1 MSDNNLHRIFTLL
14 LNDNRGV
21 VSVGQVN
28 YWNNTGA
35 VAERLLGVDNKLN
48 TLDITYWINKHVA
61 KHTLFTNIND
71 AINALNSGT
80 QDETSSSWINAR
92 NLFIQNTTF
101 IWGSLDAGGLFIYY
115 NNSSFDLRFG
125 AVSGKYTNNTLTRF
139 YITREGSAY
148 GKASESYESIK
159 YIVPAYVYARG
170 NENTNM
176 DGGTYKDSIGLLFN
190 RKVNYWEQKIWMYPL
205 GAGATIGSFA
215 YNPTTYN
222 TCDSVKDVAWSAS
235 WQRKNPLSYDMLC
248 MTGVSCDSLLT
259 NGMDCLIFDDEH
271 NLVDG
276 WVQIQGHWYG
286 DGSIAPDIN
295 DGGGTNPPQGGD
307 GKWDKTNTPVKPTD
321 VTQIT
326 NDALGSGFVTIY
338 NPTSAE
344 LQQLAQF
351 LFSGITKSIANMLK
365 KLMAN
370 PMDYIVGLNMCHFNV
385 SSTSATSVKFGGV
398 DTGVVMNVIDSQFKK
413 ISGGSVTIAEQE
425 GGMLDYAPNT
435 KCKIFIPYCGIHE
448 LPIDLVMGGTLKLQ
462 YIVDVLTGSLVAE
475 LSLLRN
481 RSWLMGS
488 ENAVDS
494 STGYNDGGLMWT
506 YSGNCFI
513 PIPVASTDYRNV
525 VNGALGLVSGI
536 GTSVATGNPLPLAGS
551 MAGAIMNSK
560 PTIQAGSNIGANYGY
575 MTAQDAYIILEE
587 PVPAKP
593 PEYQSWIG
601 YPVNQLMYISD
612 CSGLVISDTST
623 WWTGTNKD
631 MFGNITEDEMKE
643 LEQIMEGGICV

>member
-1 MSDNNLHRIFTLL
+1 MSDNNMHRIFTLL
-14 LNDNRGV
+14 LNDNKGV
-21 VSVGQVN
+21 VTVGQIN

-35 VAERLLGVDNKLN
+35 VAERLIGVDNKIN
-48 TLDITYWINKHVA
+48 TLDITYWIRKHIST
-61 KHTLFTNIND
+61 HSLFTNIND
-71 AINALNSGT
+71 TINALNSGT

-115 NNSSFDLRFG
+115 NNSNLDIRFG

-159 YIVPAYVYARG
+159 YIVPVYVYARG

-205 GAGATIGSFA
+205 GAGASIGSYA

-259 NGMDCLIFDDEH
+259 NGMDCLIFDDVH

-286 DGSIAPDIN
+286 DGSVEPDEN
-295 DGGGTNPPQGGD
+295 DGGGANPPQGGG
-307 GKWDKTNTPVKPTD
+307 GKWSTTNTPVKPTD
-321 VTQIT
+321 VTGIT
-326 NDALGSGFVTIY
+326 NDAFNSGFIHAY
-338 NPTSAE
+338 NPTTTE
-344 LQQLAQF
+344 LHQLATF
-351 LFSGITKSIANMLK
+351 LFSGITKSVANMLK

-385 SSTSATSVKFGGV
+385 TCTSAASVKFGGV
-398 DTGVVMNVIDSQFKK
+398 DTNVVMNVIDKQI
-413 ISGGSVTIAEQE
+413 ISMDGGSVTIDENA

-435 KCKIFIPYCGIHE
+435 RVKIYIPYCGVHE

-475 LSLLRN
+475 LSLIRD
-481 RSWLMGS
+481 RSWLLGA
-488 ENAVDS
+488 EDAV
-494 STGYNDGGLMWT
+494 TQGNGYSDGGLMWS

-513 PIPVASTDYRNV
+513 PIPIASTDYRNV

-536 GTSVATGNPLPLAGS
+536 GTSIATGNPLPLAGAA
-551 MAGAIMNSK
+551 AGAMMNSK
-560 PTIQAGSNIGANYGY
+560 PQIQVGSNMGANYGY
-575 MTAQDAYIILEE
+575 MTAQDAYLIIEQ

-593 PEYQSWIG
+593 LEYQSWQG
-601 YPVNQLMYISD
+601 YPVNQMYTIGD
-612 CSGLVISDTST
+612 YSGLMIVKNDTYWCGTVKNKFGVITP
-623 WWTGTNKD
+623 
-631 MFGNITEDEMKE
+631 DEADE
-643 LEQIMEGGICV
+643 LRELLNGGICI